1 MDDVIMD
8 AMPEFN
14 ELKPG
19 QIIKSKVLAV
29 YADKVVV
36 DLGLK
41 SDGFIQASD
50 FKVLPEVGSEVDVY
64 ISHLRE
70 SDGFPVISHSKARE
84 ILTWKVIEDK
94 FKDGKI
100 IEGKIIKKI
109 KGGYEVDIGISSF
122 MPSSQVSKKISEN
135 KENNVIEVKIMEINK
150 KNKNIVVSNKIVEN
164 EKNEKKKQ
172 NIFST
177 INEGDIVK
185 GKIVTITD
193 FGIFVDIGGIDGL
206 LHIND
211 VSYKRIEKL
220 SDIYK
225 IGDDLEVKILKFEP
239 KENKI
244 ALGLKQLQQ
253 NPWDTIEEK
262 YKPGMR
268 VKGKI
273 TSCTSFGAFVML
285 EDGVEGLIHVSD
297 ISWTE
302 RISHPEDVFKC
313 GQDVEAVVLE
323 SSVQKKKI
331 SLSYKAIFENPY
343 DRYEI
348 GKVVTGRI
356 IKLMDFGCIIQI
368 EPNIHG
374 FVHVSEISRNRID
387 KPSDVLVAGE
397 DVTGRVVKVDKSKK
411 RIEVSIKQYEREQ
424 DEQEIKGF
432 LNSQDTK
439 IKFADLI
446 ENNDNSK

>member
-1 MDDVIMD
+1 MD

-19 QIIKSKVLAV
+19 QIIKTKVLAV
-29 YADKVVV
+29 YTDKVVV

-50 FKVLPEVGSEVDVY
+50 FQTLPKVGSEVDVY
-64 ISHLRE
+64 ISHFRE
-70 SDGFPVISHSKARE
+70 SDGFPVISHAKAKE
-84 ILTWKVIEDK
+84 IIAWKVIEEK
-94 FKDGKI
+94 FKDGGI
-100 IEGKIIKKI
+100 IEGKISKKI
-109 KGGYEVDIGISSF
+109 KGGYEVDIGVPAF
-122 MPSSQVSKKISEN
+122 MPNSQISRKFVE
-135 KENNVIEVKIMEINK
+135 KADLNVIEVKITELNK
-150 KNKNIVVSNKIVEN
+150 KNKNVVVSNKVVEK
-164 EKNEKKKQ
+164 EKNEKSKQ
-172 NIFST
+172 KIFST
-177 INEGDIVK
+177 IKEGDIIK
-185 GKIVTITD
+185 GKIATITD

-225 IGDDLEVKILKFEP
+225 VGDELEVKVLKFDP
-239 KENKI
+239 KGNKI
-244 ALGLKQLQQ
+244 ALGLKQLQK
-253 NPWDTIEEK
+253 NPWDDVEKK
-262 YKPGMR
+262 YKSGMR

-313 GQDVEAVVLE
+313 GQEIEAVVLE
-323 SSVQKKKI
+323 SSVEKKKI
-331 SLSYKAIFENPY
+331 SLSYKATLNNPY
-343 DRYEI
+343 DKYEI
-348 GKVVTGRI
+348 GKVITGRI
-356 IKLMDFGCIIQI
+356 VKLMDFGCIIQI
-368 EPNIHG
+368 EPKVHG
-374 FVHVSEISRNRID
+374 FVHVSEISKNRID
-387 KPSDVLVAGE
+387 KPSDVLVAEE
-397 DVTGRVVKVDKSKK
+397 DITGKIVKVDKLKK
-411 RIEVSIKQYEREQ
+411 RIEISIKQYENEQ
-424 DEQEIKGF
+424 DEQDIKGF
-432 LNSQDTK
+432 LSSQETK